1 MISGIFI
8 EGLIY
13 GIMVLGV
20 FGTFRVLNFCD
31 MTVDGSFPMG
41 ACILAACL
49 AKGLPVYTGMILAF
63 TGGLAAGLVTGLIYS
78 KLHIPDLLAGILTMT
93 MLYSINIR
101 IMHNSS
107 IYSYLGTRTLY
118 DSILEKTKAIFPSL
132 VNTDWGFVA
141 FLVIFVLVLKS
152 AIDLFYHTDM
162 GLTMG
167 ALGSNP
173 QLIISQ
179 GVNPDLLRII
189 GICFGNGMAA
199 LAGALFSMYAGSAD
213 VSIGT
218 GTIVSGLASLMLGEF
233 VIRSN
238 KIELQT
244 FRVLLGSCIY
254 RALIILARR
263 YGRFIGLTANDLKL
277 ITGILI
283 ILCLIFSKLKIYKKR
298 TGGAKND

>member
-1 MISGIFI
+1 
-8 EGLIY
+8 
-13 GIMVLGV
+13 
-20 FGTFRVLNFCD
+20 
-31 MTVDGSFPMG
+31 
-41 ACILAACL
+41 
-49 AKGLPVYTGMILAF
+49 
-63 TGGLAAGLVTGLIYS
+63 
-78 KLHIPDLLAGILTMT
+78 
-93 MLYSINIR
+93 
-101 IMHNSS
+101 
-107 IYSYLGTRTLY
+107 
-118 DSILEKTKAIFPSL
+118 
-132 VNTDWGFVA
+132 
-141 FLVIFVLVLKS
+141 
-152 AIDLFYHTDM
+152 
-162 GLTMG
+162 
-167 ALGSNP
+167 
-173 QLIISQ
+173 
-179 GVNPDLLRII
+179 
-189 GICFGNGMAA
+189 MAA

-283 ILCLIFSKLKIYKKR
+283 ILCLIFSILKIYKKR